1 MDRNALANNRNFTTH
16 WLVSVDMHHA
26 FANSSSYG
34 LIVTTAEM
42 AADFLLCAMPF
53 ANSSILGI
61 VGAVA
66 TAVEFCAVPNANSLF
81 KRKTIMAYKPSTNV
95 GFTLNQEDQSYIAFV
110 FLANTL
116 GCVATGLRIIL

>member
-1 MDRNALANNRNFTTH
+1 
-16 WLVSVDMHHA
+16 VSVDTHHA
-26 FANSSSYG
+26 FANPSSYG

-95 GFTLNQEDQSYIAFV
+95 GFT
-110 FLANTL
+110 
-116 GCVATGLRIIL
+116 